1 MTVMPRRRGPVPKV
15 VRGSV
20 LTHRRRCGKVNC
32 RCADGVVLHESTVL
46 SYSEGGRTK
55 FLMLP
60 AEEVAAVSAAVARYR
75 VAKSRVEDEGSAG
88 LAELVARLSSTKAG
102 RQR

>member
-1 MTVMPRRRGPVPKV
+1 MGTMARERAAV

-20 LTHRRRCGKVNC
+20 VVHRRRCGKANC
-32 RCADGVVLHESTVL
+32 RCAEGVDLHESTVL

-60 AEEVAAVSAAVARYR
+60 AEEVAAVRSAVEHYR
-75 VAKSRVEDEGSAG
+75 TAKARVEDRGNAG
-88 LAELVARLSSTKAG
+88 LAELVGRLSSAKAG
-102 RQR
+102 RR